1 MSRIFLS
8 SLTLL
13 LVIGM
18 AGCSSKTLVES
29 NLDIEDAPNWVNEG
43 TQILK
48 DQGGRL
54 FHGVGSAQ
62 SMGDESLQISTADN
76 RARAEIARVL
86 SSYMDVALRDYTA
99 SAAASGERINQDDIE
114 RQIQH
119 VSRVNLTGARI
130 IAHWKQPKTGAIYA
144 LAELDMKQL
153 KSTLDQVGAMNA
165 GLRDYLG
172 REGSNVFDKLAGDR
186 Q

>member
-1 MSRIFLS
+1 MLRILS
-8 SLTLL
+8 PPLMLI
-13 LVIGM
+13 LVLWL

-29 NLDIEDAPNWVNEG
+29 DLDIEDAPSWVNEG
-43 TQILK
+43 TQILQ
-48 DQGGRL
+48 DHGGRL

-86 SSYMDVALRDYTA
+86 SSYMDVAIRDYTA

-114 RQIQH
+114 RQIQNI
-119 VSRVNLTGARI
+119 SRINLTGARI

-153 KSTLDQVGAMNA
+153 KSTLDQVGAMNTS
-165 GLRDYLG
+165 LRDYLG
-172 REGSNVFDKLAGDR
+172 REGGNVFDKLAGER